1 MKGLIVYDSLYGNT
15 EKIALAIGEALGNRE
30 EFQVMRVG
38 NVKPDQFAS
47 LDLLISGSPTQRF
60 QSTPAMNNLLKGIP
74 QNGLKGVKVTAFD
87 TRLTEEWINKT
98 PVLAFFVKVSG
109 GSAYA
114 AKSMADKL
122 KKKGGELITPPEGFY
137 VEGTEGPLVQG
148 ELERAASWAKK
159 IRLEMQ
165 AILSQT
171 GN

>member
-30 EFQVMRVG
+30 EFTIMRVG
-38 NVKPDQFAS
+38 NVKPDHFTD
-47 LDLLISGSPTQRF
+47 LDLLIIGSPTQRF
-60 QSTPAMNNLLKGIP
+60 QPTPAMNNLLKRIP

-98 PVLAFFVKVSG
+98 PVLAFFVRVSG
-109 GSAYA
+109 RSAYA
-114 AKSMADKL
+114 AKSIADKL
-122 KKKGGELITPPEGFY
+122 KKKGGELISLPEGFY

-159 IRLEMQ
+159 IK
-165 AILSQT
+165 SSYPT
-171 GN
+171 P

>member
-15 EKIALAIGEALGNRE
+15 EKIADAIGEALGNRE
-30 EFQVMRVG
+30 ECMVMRVG

-60 QSTPAMNNLLKGIP
+60 QPTPAMNNLLKEIP
-74 QNGLKGVKVTAFD
+74 QNSLKGVKVTAFD
-87 TRLTEEWINKT
+87 TRLTEEWIHKT
-98 PVLAFFVKVSG
+98 PVLAFFVRVSG
-109 GSAYA
+109 RSAYA

-122 KKKGGELITPPEGFY
+122 KKKGGELITSPEGFY

-159 IRLEMQ
+159 IGLVMQ
-165 AILSQT
+165 TIPTQRRS
-171 GN
+171 